1 MHYFPAIIICLF
13 GQVGSDAPDS
23 KALDTVATIESTRG
37 GRHWVEQKTPPSRSP
52 EESLKAIVM
61 EPGYR
66 VELVAA
72 EPVVMDPVAIAFDAA
87 GRMFVVEYGD
97 YPIGPD
103 DPDSPP
109 LSRIVLLEDTDGD
122 GRMDKRHVFA
132 EHLNFAHSLMPYRD
146 GLLVGAQTELLF
158 LKDTTGDNRADV
170 RETLYSGF
178 VPAHPQ
184 MQIGNPRWG
193 LDNWIYC
200 NYAVGEITGSQ
211 TGEKITVP
219 RGEFKFNPLTGQFG
233 PASGVG
239 QFGNTIDRWGRRF
252 FASNRNPVMTEH
264 LPWEVAKRNPYYP
277 LPTTHYDVSPSGDNS
292 LVFPLIEMKS
302 NYLSHNGT
310 HTAACGVTAYLGP
323 LGDTSYHNSV
333 FVCEPIGHLVTRT
346 IVKNQGAKLTS
357 QRARAKA
364 DFFVATDPWV
374 RPASLATGPDGGLYL
389 ADMYRLWVEH
399 PKFLPEE
406 VAAQLDWRAGDDLGR
421 IWRIVPDDE
430 KLEPYNP
437 PSEPSDLV
445 RQLQSTSPWQ
455 RFTAQRLIV
464 EGQLTSLASP
474 LREILTSHD
483 QPGPRLHAL
492 WTLDGLGQLTE
503 KDVQAA
509 LADQAPQV
517 RADGVRLTSRFMQ
530 QRPELADDVSH
541 LGTDPDASVRLQV
554 AIVLGTHS
562 SAQSRETRL
571 RIALKDYADPVISK
585 ALLTATVGHG
595 ELVAALLK
603 QPEFADRT
611 SETQATDFVRELAT
625 IVGTAGED
633 TELAQLLSL
642 FEQDPT
648 IDWRWHGVLIEG
660 LATGLERHRGELGR
674 MSLAKLL
681 SSPPE
686 SLAKFTP
693 SVQAVLDQASER
705 ALDSK
710 LPRGERE
717 AAIPLLRHRPFA
729 EVEEVYATLR
739 DIQQP
744 EGIQRAMI
752 DTMLRHN
759 LIAGSQIALNGW
771 SDLRPKVQGEAL
783 VRMLRHGQTTANVLS
798 AMEKG
803 EVSPAQVGLEDRL
816 RLLRHGTAEVR
827 ELAGKLFGGAVSA
840 DREKVVRDY
849 QAALSGSGSVESGK
863 KIFAQSCAKCHRLDG
878 EGHEVGPDLSDARN
892 RSKDALLFD
901 ILDPSRKVDPQYTEY
916 LVATDDGRTISGLL
930 VSEDDLGLVLK
941 QPEGKQETVPR
952 DRIEAMKASPKSL
965 MPEGVEKEI
974 NVQQMV
980 DLLEYL
986 TAPK

>member
-13 GQVGSDAPDS
+13 GQVGAES
-23 KALDTVATIESTRG
+23 LDTVATIESTRG

-52 EESLKAIVM
+52 QESLKAIVV

-72 EPVVMDPVAIAFDAA
+72 EPIVMDPVAIAFDVA

-103 DPDSPP
+103 DPDAPP

-122 GRMDKRHVFA
+122 GRMDRRNVFA
-132 EHLNFAHSLMPYRD
+132 EHLKFAHSLMPYRD

-158 LKDTTGDNRADV
+158 LKDTTGDNKADI

-211 TGEKITVP
+211 TGEKLTVP
-219 RGEFKFNPLTGQFG
+219 RGEFKFNPQTGEFG

-239 QFGNTIDRWGRRF
+239 QYGNTIDRWGRRF
-252 FASNRNPVMTEH
+252 FATNRNPVMTER
-264 LPWEVAKRNPYYP
+264 LPWEVAKRNPHYL
-277 LPTTHYDVSPSGDNS
+277 LPTTHYDVAPSGGSS

-302 NYLSHNGT
+302 NYLSHSGT

-323 LGDTSYHNSV
+323 LGDTDYQNSV

-357 QRARAKA
+357 ERARAKA
-364 DFFVATDPWV
+364 DFFVSTDPWF
-374 RPASLATGPDGGLYL
+374 RPSSLATGPDGGLYL

-406 VAAQLDWRAGDDLGR
+406 VAAKLDWRAGDDLGR
-421 IWRIVPDDE
+421 IWRIVPEGDT
-430 KLEPYNP
+430 LEPYTP

-455 RFTAQRLIV
+455 RFTAQQLIV
-464 EGQLTSLASP
+464 EDQLTSLAVP

-492 WTLDGLGQLTE
+492 WTLDGLDQLTI
-503 KDVQAA
+503 KDVQTA
-509 LADQAPQV
+509 LADEAPQV
-517 RADGVRLTSRFMQ
+517 RADAVRLTAQFMDD
-530 QRPELADDVSH
+530 RPGLAQEVSL
-541 LGTDPDASVRLQV
+541 LGGDSDASVRLQV
-554 AIVLGTHS
+554 AIVLGTLS
-562 SAQSRETRL
+562 TPESRETRL
-571 RIALKDYADPVISK
+571 RIALQDYNDEIISK
-585 ALLTATVGHG
+585 ALLTSTVGHG
-595 ELVAALLK
+595 ELAEALLRRP
-603 QPEFADRT
+603 QFADRT
-611 SETQATDFVRELAT
+611 SDRRATDFVRELAT
-625 IVGTAGED
+625 IVGTAGEVS
-633 TELAQLLSL
+633 ELAQLLSL
-642 FEQDPT
+642 FEQVPA

-660 LATGLERHRGELGR
+660 LATGLERHRGDLGR
-674 MSLAKLL
+674 TSLAKLL
-681 SSPPE
+681 SDPPA

-693 SVQAVLDQASER
+693 PVQTVLDQASDR
-705 ALDSK
+705 ALNAG
-710 LPRGERE
+710 LPLGQRE
-717 AAIPLLRHRPFA
+717 AAIPLLRHQAFT
-729 EVEEVYATLR
+729 EMKEVYATLL
-739 DIQQP
+739 DLQQS
-744 EGIQRAMI
+744 EAIQRAII
-752 DTMLRHN
+752 DTMLRHD
-759 LIAGSQIALNGW
+759 LIAGSQIALEGW
-771 SDLRPKVQGEAL
+771 QEIRPKVQGEAL
-783 VRMLRHGQTTANVLS
+783 TRMLRHDEATADVLS

-816 RLLRHGTAEVR
+816 RLLRHRTAEVR
-827 ELAGKLFGGAVSA
+827 ELASKLFGGAVSA

-863 KIFAQSCAKCHRLDG
+863 KIFAQSCGKCHRLDG
-878 EGHEVGPDLSDARN
+878 EGFEVGPDLSDARN
-892 RSKDALLFD
+892 RSKDALMFD

-986 TAPK
+986 TSPR

>member
-1 MHYFPAIIICLF
+1 MYYLPAIIICLF
-13 GQVGSDAPDS
+13 GQVGSDS
-23 KALDTVATIESTRG
+23 LGTVATIESTRG

-52 EESLKAIVM
+52 EESLKAIVI

-72 EPVVMDPVAIAFDAA
+72 EPLVMDPVAIAFDAA

-97 YPIGPD
+97 YPTGPD
-103 DPDSPP
+103 DPDAPP
-109 LSRIVLLEDTDGD
+109 LSRIVLLEDSNGD
-122 GRMDKRHVFA
+122 GQMDQRHVFA
-132 EHLNFAHSLMPYRD
+132 DHLNFAHSLMPYRD

-158 LKDTTGDNRADV
+158 LKDTNNDNKADV

-200 NYAVGEITGSQ
+200 NYAVGEVTGSQ
-211 TGEKITVP
+211 TGEKLTLP
-219 RGEFKFNPLTGQFG
+219 RGEFRFNPLTGEFG

-239 QFGNTIDRWGRRF
+239 QYGNTIDRWGRRF
-252 FASNRNPVMTEH
+252 FASNRNPVMTER
-264 LPWEVAKRNPYYP
+264 LPWEVAKRNPYYL
-277 LPTTHYDVSPSGDNS
+277 LPTTHYDVAPSGDNS

-302 NYLSHNGT
+302 NYLSHSGT

-323 LGDTSYHNSV
+323 LGNTDFQDSV

-346 IVKNQGAKLTS
+346 IVKNKGAKLIS
-357 QRARAKA
+357 ERAQAKA
-364 DFFVATDPWV
+364 DFFASTDPWF
-374 RPASLATGPDGGLYL
+374 RPSSLATGPDGGLYL

-421 IWRIVPDDE
+421 IWRIVPEGE
-430 KLEPYNP
+430 KLESYEP

-445 RQLQSTSPWQ
+445 RQLESNSPWQ

-464 EGQLTSLASP
+464 ERQLITLEAP

-483 QPGPRLHAL
+483 QLASRLHAL
-492 WTLDGLGQLTE
+492 WTLEGLGRLTE
-503 KDVQAA
+503 VDVQTA
-509 LADQAPQV
+509 LADRSPQV
-517 RADGVRLTSRFMQ
+517 RADGVRLASRFIDNRSDLAQ
-530 QRPELADDVSH
+530 QVSLLGDD
-541 LGTDPDASVRLQV
+541 PNASVRLQV
-554 AIVLGTHS
+554 AISLGNQPSTQ
-562 SAQSRETRL
+562 AQETRL
-571 RIALKDYADPVISK
+571 RIALKDYADEVISK
-585 ALLTATVGHG
+585 ALLTSTVGHG
-595 ELVAALLK
+595 ELTATLLK
-603 QPEFADRT
+603 LPEFANRT
-611 SETQATDFVRELAT
+611 SERQATDFIRELAT
-625 IVGTAGED
+625 IVGTAGD
-633 TELAQLLSL
+633 SAELSQLLSL
-642 FEQDPT
+642 FEPNPA

-686 SLAKFTP
+686 SLAKFTLA
-693 SVQAVLDQASER
+693 VQAVLDQASER

-710 LPRGERE
+710 LPREQRE
-717 AAIPLLRHRPFA
+717 AAIPLLRHLPFTEA
-729 EVEEVYATLR
+729 EEVYAVLL

-744 EGIQRAMI
+744 EAIQRAMI

-759 LIAGSQIALNGW
+759 LIAGSQIALGGW
-771 SDLRPKVQGEAL
+771 SELRPKVQGEAM
-783 VRMLRHGQTTANVLS
+783 VRMLRHGQTTADVLS

-803 EVSPAQVGLEDRL
+803 DVSPAQVGLEDRL
-816 RLLRHGTAEVR
+816 RLLRHGTEEVR

-849 QAALSGSGSVESGK
+849 QAALSGRGSVASGK

-878 EGHEVGPDLSDARN
+878 EGYAVGPDLSDARN

-916 LVATDDGRTISGLL
+916 LVAIDDGRTISGLL

-952 DRIEAMKASPKSL
+952 DQIEAMKASPKSL

-974 NVQQMV
+974 NAQQMV

-986 TAPK
+986 TSPK